1 MSAIEI
7 KSFDSPDEVIDKFN
21 NAKIEAVN
29 VGGQRVQRFSL
40 APGWRW
46 SKDVAPIVGSD
57 SCQAT
62 HLGVVVSGSV
72 MIEHE
77 DGTTGTYSAGDAYA
91 VSPGH
96 DAWVVGDEE
105 VVAYEFN
112 TEAKDFAIWK
122 NYKA

>member
-1 MSAIEI
+1 MMRESDKMSAIEI

-21 NAKIEAVN
+21 NAKIEAVK
-29 VGGQRVQRFSL
+29 VGEQRIQRFSL
-40 APGWRW
+40 TPGWRW
-46 SKDVAPIVGSD
+46 SKDVAPSVGTD

-77 DGTTGTYSAGDAYA
+77 DGTTGAYSAGDAYA

-96 DAWVVGDEE
+96 DAWVLGEE
-105 VVAYEFN
+105 SVVAFEFAGMWG
-112 TEAKDFAIWK
+112 E
-122 NYKA
+122 